1 MQVYKS
7 IGCFMGCNLW
17 GSLAQD
23 GVEQLH
29 QNHLR
34 SFIPKYRFLGLLE
47 FLIQSGFM
55 PGMYLKI

>member
-1 MQVYKS
+1 
-7 IGCFMGCNLW
+7 MGCNLW

-23 GVEQLH
+23 GAEQLH

-34 SFIPKYRFLGLLE
+34 SFVPKYRFLGLLE
-47 FLIQSGFM
+47 FLIQSGFK